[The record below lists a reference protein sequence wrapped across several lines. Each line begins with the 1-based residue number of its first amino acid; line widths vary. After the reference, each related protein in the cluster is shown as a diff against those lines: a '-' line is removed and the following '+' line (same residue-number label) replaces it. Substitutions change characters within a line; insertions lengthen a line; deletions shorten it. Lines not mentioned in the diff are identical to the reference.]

1 MQLGCRVF
9 VGEVW
14 YLAKESHHLD
24 RARRPA
30 ANVLTGYRD
39 IGQVNHS
46 NLICGLCRGG
56 LPSAA
61 GVHFIERLG
70 SELNWPTLE
79 SDPAVG
85 RPSRSGCGVNVQVNM
100 DRQS

>member
-1 MQLGCRVF
+1 
-9 VGEVW
+9 
-14 YLAKESHHLD
+14 LAEESDHLD

-46 NLICGLCRGG
+46 NLIRGLCRGG

-70 SELNWPTLE
+70 PQLNWPTLE
-79 SDPAVG
+79 GDLAVG
-85 RPSRSGCGVNVQVNM
+85 RPPRSGCDVNVQVNM